1 MGPSG
6 IFHLPS
12 ADLLNDWENLNRGEF
27 IPVGAEEVFGIPSET
42 VAITNA
48 EKQKQFKCFDWES
61 LASGD
66 TRKRPLPCSSLNECE
81 LQAWNRDS
89 GSRAY

>member
-12 ADLLNDWENLNRGEF
+12 VDLLNDWENLNRGEF

-48 EKQKQFKCFDWES
+48 EKQKQFKCFDW
-61 LASGD
+61 
-66 TRKRPLPCSSLNECE
+66 
-81 LQAWNRDS
+81 
-89 GSRAY
+89 